1 MFIYLKENRV
11 AMESLISSVYKG
23 MRDSFTM
30 LVFSPFDNDY
40 WEYIWSKFYIFTS
53 FIQGLCKENCQ
64 EFKIYLGNFK
74 PDLGC
79 EVHRMQEISLLDDL
93 QTLLMKYMNFSGLC
107 KNKNVEI

>member
-1 MFIYLKENRV
+1 
-11 AMESLISSVYKG
+11 
-23 MRDSFTM
+23 
-30 LVFSPFDNDY
+30 
-40 WEYIWSKFYIFTS
+40 
-53 FIQGLCKENCQ
+53 
-64 EFKIYLGNFK
+64 LGNFK